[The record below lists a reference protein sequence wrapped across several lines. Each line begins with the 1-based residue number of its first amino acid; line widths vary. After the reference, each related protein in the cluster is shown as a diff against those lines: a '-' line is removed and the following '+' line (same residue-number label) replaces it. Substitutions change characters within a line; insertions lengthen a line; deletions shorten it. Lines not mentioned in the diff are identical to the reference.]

1 MAAFKCKKIGIKFC
15 TKALGVSSQYIM
27 CEEGYTNVE
36 SQNQTGHRPLKV
48 YYEYLQIYNHTFL
61 VIYHIH
67 N

>member
-48 YYEYLQIYNHTFL
+48 YYEYLKNL
-61 VIYHIH
+61 
-67 N
+67 